1 MIVFSCVTGLKE
13 TAEDLVKRRKGWL
26 STSPLMEA
34 EIDNIKSFSGFS
46 VGSCINEEGSYLIL
60 T

>member
-34 EIDNIKSFSGFS
+34 EIDNIKLFSGFS
-46 VGSCINEEGSYLIL
+46 VGSCINEEKVI
-60 T
+60 